1 MNIKKQLYNYIYN
14 KNTNDVF
21 MGFYIN
27 YILNNK
33 PNNND
38 YWDNELYK
46 LIKDL
51 FNCDKN
57 QTLINKETFENI
69 VNGYNLVN
77 YRNDKSGKLRRII
90 FNFERVKYN
99 INCLIKDRSF
109 IDAIIEINIF
119 LRDIEVLEKNTNEMY
134 SDYMKKIIFE
144 NIYNYKLFFLKYKKI
159 LLNSDKYCF
168 NEEKGE
174 YEL

>member
-134 SDYMKKIIFE
+134 GDYMKKIIF
-144 NIYNYKLFFLKYKKI
+144 
-159 LLNSDKYCF
+159 
-168 NEEKGE
+168 
-174 YEL
+174 